1 VVIICEP
8 YTSGFHVYPR
18 DRTAYAKMYDPPSP
32 FIAQLSQ
39 RHYRTIDLYEW
50 DDVEWNSFGIWLCMS
65 ASIRLLPF
73 GGRYKAGLQPEIL
86 GGFFLCV
93 IYFLS
98 FISTYLCSIYTL
110 STVLS
115 SLYSLFFT
123 IFLLPSFFCILLSIV
138 LYLLSTVYVWL
149 PILSYSSSNIH
160 SLTLNGCHM
169 LLAIRSSLFSTAS
182 SP

>member
-1 VVIICEP
+1 MFIRETTLLMQTCMTLPRLSLHNYSSSIIGRLICMNG
-8 YTSGFHVYPR
+8 TMVSG
-18 DRTAYAKMYDPPSP
+18 TALGS
-32 FIAQLSQ
+32 
-39 RHYRTIDLYEW
+39 
-50 DDVEWNSFGIWLCMS
+50 WLCLS

-93 IYFLS
+93 ICFLS

-110 STVLS
+110 SSALS

-138 LYLLSTVYVWL
+138 LYLLSTVYLWL
-149 PILSYSSSNIH
+149 PILSYSSSNTH
-160 SLTLNGCHM
+160 SLTPNGCHM
-169 LLAIRSSLFSTAS
+169 LIAIRSSLFSTPS